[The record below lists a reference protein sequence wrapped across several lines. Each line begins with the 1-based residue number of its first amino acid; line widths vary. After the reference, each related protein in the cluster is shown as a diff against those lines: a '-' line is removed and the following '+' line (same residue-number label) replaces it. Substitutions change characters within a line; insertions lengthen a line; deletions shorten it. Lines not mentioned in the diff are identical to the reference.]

1 MEQFGLDYGDDGG
14 SISSG
19 AIVDEVDKNML
30 KQKHCVFCGADFQQ
44 PGSLGRHLDRKKG
57 DNLHPSDKIDQLR
70 QNVTRRKKPSGSDDD
85 LVKQVN
91 KRIKKQEIA
100 KRYNLKD
107 DVRERNRLRRKMRD
121 RQIKSRLSVLEDFQ
135 NGFGDHSD
143 ISNFG
148 HFVCM
153 FLPVGQWPDT
163 PPDGNLRDIVVD
175 GVKRYKHPLWTEDKV
190 YEAFERWEKLPHDMK
205 QTVWQQE
212 CKQSLDQTLKNVTLY
227 DIQNRKEI
235 FQLQQQKLVDDY
247 SKEDYIDYDFNDLD
261 DFNEV
266 N

>member
-1 MEQFGLDYGDDGG
+1 MEQFGLDYGEEGG
-14 SISSG
+14 GIDPGPIEELDKSI
-19 AIVDEVDKNML
+19 L
-30 KQKHCVFCGADFQQ
+30 KLKHCIFCGSDFQQ

-57 DNLHPSDKIDQLR
+57 DNLHPSDKIDLLR
-70 QNVTRRKKPSGSDDD
+70 QNVTRRKKPSSSDDD

-100 KRYNLKD
+100 KKYNLKD
-107 DVRERNRLRRKMRD
+107 EVREKNKIRRKMRD

-135 NGFGDHSD
+135 NQFGDLSD
-143 ISNFG
+143 ISNFA

-163 PPDGNLRDIVVD
+163 PPDGNLRDTVVD
-175 GVKRYKHPLWTEDKV
+175 GVKKYHHPLLTEDKV
-190 YEAFERWEKLPHDMK
+190 DEAYERWQKIPQDMK
-205 QTVWQQE
+205 ITVWQQE
-212 CKQSLDQTLKNVTLY
+212 RKQSLDQTLKNVTLY
-227 DIQNRKEI
+227 DILNRKEI
-235 FQLQQQKLVDDY
+235 FGLQQQKLLEDY